1 MFEPMLLLLLILAGA
16 YAWQNA
22 LRAHERARLLCFD
35 LCTQAN
41 VQLLDQTVAL
51 QRMRV
56 IKAAHGLQLRRD
68 YRFDFSVDGRDRH
81 RGTLSLVAGEVQTHS
96 LPIMAVHAEVPAG
109 NVIKF
114 PGRPSLEKH

>member
-22 LRAHERARLLCFD
+22 LRARERARALCFD
-35 LCTQAN
+35 LCMQAN

-51 QRMRV
+51 QRMRL
-56 IKAAHGLQLRRD
+56 IRGPHGLRLRRD

-81 RGTLSLVAGEVQTHS
+81 RGSLSLVAGELQTHS
-96 LPIMAVHAEVPAG
+96 LPIADADAIEALG
-109 NVIKF
+109 NVVRF
-114 PGRPSLEKH
+114 PVRPSLEKH

>member
-1 MFEPMLLLLLILAGA
+1 MFEPMLLLLLILAGT

-22 LRAHERARLLCFD
+22 LRARERARTLCFD

-51 QRMRV
+51 QRMRLIRV
-56 IKAAHGLQLRRD
+56 PHGLRLRRD
-68 YRFDFSVDGRDRH
+68 YRFDFSIDGRDRH
-81 RGTLSLVAGEVQTHS
+81 RGTLSLVADELQTHS
-96 LPIMAVHAEVPAG
+96 LPIMTTYADEPVS

-114 PGRPSLEKH
+114 PRHPSLEKH